1 MRYFNILRYL
11 IILLALVCTAC
22 GTALPTVKPYK
33 LDVQQGNVVTSKML
47 LQLRPGMT
55 KSQVRFI
62 MGTPLIQDSF
72 HGNRWDYV
80 YQMREGGKITE
91 QRRVILDFE
100 NELLKGVRGDVIPA
114 GSGQSKLDESKGQ
127 TGTRVVEPYKKPEE
141 KGLISKLKF
150 WEKDEA
156 ALAKEAAEKE
166 SVAKAKVEAAAVE
179 KNMETPVVQSVAPPI
194 EETKSIL
201 AVPVAVPT
209 IAETAQPLLPVEA
222 SAPVAPVADTAK
234 AEAVPVEPAPVVPP
248 NPVQLNVAEKPLEAL
263 PVAELPPV
271 KAPVYESPSGMIFD
285 KNLRTYVAEE
295 VASVAKPVA
304 EAPRAGN
311 KVPPKPKDL
320 PPENEPSFFDRM
332 LEKIGF

>member
-1 MRYFNILRYL
+1 MRHFHILRYL

-33 LDVQQGNVVTSKML
+33 LDVQQGNVVSSKML

-80 YQMREGGKITE
+80 YQMREGGKVTE

-100 NELLKGVRGDVIPA
+100 NELLKSVRGDVIPA
-114 GSGQSKLDESKGQ
+114 GSDPAKSDESSSK
-127 TGTRVVEPYKKPEE
+127 TGTRVVAPYKKPEE
-141 KGLISKLKF
+141 KSLLGKLKF

-166 SVAKAKVEAAAVE
+166 SALKLKAEADLAQKKTEAPVAQSITPPPAEEPKLLLAVPIEVTPAAAVLP
-179 KNMETPVVQSVAPPI
+179 NTPSVAATPVVEVPKVDAVVAAEP
-194 EETKSIL
+194 L
-201 AVPVAVPT
+201 VAQAGPV
-209 IAETAQPLLPVEA
+209 
-222 SAPVAPVADTAK
+222 
-234 AEAVPVEPAPVVPP
+234 
-248 NPVQLNVAEKPLEAL
+248 EKPLEVL
-263 PVAELPPV
+263 PATEAAPAPV
-271 KAPVYESPSGMIFD
+271 KSLAYESSAGMVFD
-285 KNLRTYVAEE
+285 KNLRYVPEE
-295 VASVAKPVA
+295 PEPAVKPVV

-311 KVPPKPKDL
+311 KEVPKPKEL
-320 PPENEPSFFDRM
+320 PVEGEPSFFDRM